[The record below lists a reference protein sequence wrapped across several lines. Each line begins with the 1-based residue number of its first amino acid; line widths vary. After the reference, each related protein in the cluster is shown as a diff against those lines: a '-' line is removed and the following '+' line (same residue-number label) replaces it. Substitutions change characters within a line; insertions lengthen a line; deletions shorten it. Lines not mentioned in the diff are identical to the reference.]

1 MKLPVIDKPRVQAVS
16 EKLSL
21 PLRQGL
27 RRTSGNV
34 PGSNAGSS
42 IDFQDH
48 RPYVPGDD
56 PRHIDWQ
63 AYARSGQ
70 YTMKLYREE
79 VRPLVDVAVDAS
91 ASMFVEEAKGRRVL
105 ELIHFCSESAS
116 RAGAA
121 LRVFWVG
128 SSEVS
133 VFEAGADSVIV
144 SREDGP
150 PAAQRVPWRMGSLRV
165 LISDLLFP
173 AAPSSLLMPLLSA
186 GGRVILMIP
195 FSASEEDPDWL
206 GNTELLDSE
215 TGAKADHFFREGDL
229 CRYRDAYRNHFAMW
243 QTTARG
249 HGVPFARV
257 PPQGN
262 LEEALSFSAIRE
274 GAVVLG

>member
-1 MKLPVIDKPRVQAVS
+1 MKLPEIDRTKIRAVS

-79 VRPLVDVAVDAS
+79 VRPIVDVAVDAS
-91 ASMFVEEAKGRRVL
+91 PSMFVEEAKARRAL
-105 ELIHFCSESAS
+105 EVVHFCSESAL

-128 SSEVS
+128 GSEVS
-133 VFEAGADSVIV
+133 IFEAGADSI
-144 SREDGP
+144 SPAGDGP
-150 PAAQRVPWRMGSLRV
+150 PAMQRVPWRKGSLRV
-165 LISDLLFP
+165 VVSDLLFP
-173 AAPSSLLMPLLSA
+173 ASPTSLLMPLLAA
-186 GGRVILMIP
+186 GGSVIFFIP
-195 FSASEEDPDWL
+195 FSGTEEDPDWL
-206 GNTELLDSE
+206 GNTELLDAENGSR
-215 TGAKADHFFREGDL
+215 ADHFFRAEDMR
-229 CRYRDAYRNHFAMW
+229 RYHDAYRNHFTIW
-243 QTTARG
+243 QATARA
-249 HGVPFARV
+249 HGVPFSRV
-257 PPQGN
+257 PPQGS

>member
-1 MKLPVIDKPRVQAVS
+1 MKLPSIDKTKVRAVS

-21 PLRQGL
+21 PLKQGL

-91 ASMFVEEAKGRRVL
+91 ASMFVDAEKATRAL
-105 ELIHFCSESAS
+105 ELVHFSSESAL

-128 SSEVS
+128 GGDVS
-133 VFEAGADSVIV
+133 VFEGSADSITLPV
-144 SREDGP
+144 SDDP
-150 PAAQRVPWRMGSLRV
+150 PAVQRVPWRPGSLRV
-165 LISDLLFP
+165 VVSDLLFP
-173 AAPSSLLMPLLSA
+173 ASPASLLMPLLA
-186 GGRVILMIP
+186 GGGRVILLIP
-195 FSASEEDPDWL
+195 FSSSEEDPDWL
-206 GNTELLDSE
+206 GNTELLDVE
-215 TGAKADHFFREGDL
+215 TGTRADHFFRPDDL
-229 CRYRDAYRNHFAMW
+229 RRYHDAYRTHFTIW

-249 HGVPFARV
+249 HGIPFARI
-257 PPQGN
+257 PAQGS